1 MMNESRITS
10 IIGMLTCQN
19 SYSYIIEQKKR
30 NCASVS
36 YKEAEPKPG
45 IVVQHQCTQA
55 VINHLGDLEEIEMTM
70 KVPESSVRKAIQ

>member
-1 MMNESRITS
+1 M
-10 IIGMLTCQN
+10 
-19 SYSYIIEQKKR
+19 
-30 NCASVS
+30 S
-36 YKEAEPKPG
+36 YKEAELKPG

>member
-1 MMNESRITS
+1 MNQESPVLLVCLLVRTLTH
-10 IIGMLTCQN
+10 MLL
-19 SYSYIIEQKKR
+19 SRKKR

-36 YKEAEPKPG
+36 YKEAELKPG